1 MTQLK
6 LDHVVHYVNCVND
19 AVKTFQ
25 ESGFHA
31 VKGGSHK
38 DWGTCNG
45 LSYFGLS
52 YIEWLGIE
60 DTEKLEK
67 TTLNNPVFQDA
78 KRLLPSHP
86 VLHKLAI
93 RTTDIEAVDA
103 LLKLQGFQTSG
114 PVANSRL
121 DARGSRINWK
131 MLTIDGSFD
140 GLPHPFFI
148 QWGKTDDERI
158 QSLESSGVIS
168 THDRGPFRI
177 SAVILSVRKPEE
189 ARRFWHETFKIPLG
203 KDFMWPNS
211 LNLSGVYLQFIL
223 GEENRPVDVI
233 LSSSEHMEKTDL
245 VIEQGHYTLIGK

>member
-1 MTQLK
+1 MTHLK

-52 YIEWLGIE
+52 YVEWLGIE
-60 DTEKLEK
+60 DHEKLAK

-78 KRLLPSHP
+78 KLLLPSHP

-93 RTTDIEAVDA
+93 RTNDIDTVDA
-103 LLKLQGFQTSG
+103 LLKQQGFQTSG

-121 DARGSRINWK
+121 DEQGNRINWK
-131 MLTIDGSFD
+131 MLTIEGSFD
-140 GLPHPFFI
+140 DLPHPFFI
-148 QWGKTDDERI
+148 QWKKTDEERV
-158 QSLESSGVIS
+158 QYLKSLGVIS
-168 THDRGPFRI
+168 THDRGPFHI
-177 SAVILSVRKPEE
+177 SAVKLSVRKPEK

-203 KDFMWPNS
+203 LDSQWPNS
-211 LNLSGVYLQFIL
+211 LNLSGVYLQFIQ
-223 GEENRPVDVI
+223 GNENRPVEVI
-233 LSSSEHMEKTDL
+233 LSSSEQIEKDSL
-245 VIEQGHYTLIGK
+245 VIEQGHYRITGK